1 MYSKYYNLEKR
12 VNKIIYSKNLD
23 SINLKVKS
31 PKIMGILNITKDS
44 FYDGGRFYKYSKA
57 IEHAYKL
64 VDDGADI
71 IDIGGESTRPGA
83 KVIPK
88 EEEVKRILPVV
99 KELCKNNISVSC
111 DTRNSYTMERV
122 LNEGVNIINDVS
134 GLNYDNKTLD
144 IIKKYDC
151 YYILMHSIKTPLTM
165 QKNPK
170 YKNVIADLYK
180 FFLNKIKLMN
190 EKKIDI
196 SKIIIDPGIG
206 FGKNDSHNFQIL
218 KYFSIYLDLGLPILV
233 GLSRKSFIGRFIKN
247 EQEDRLACSLSL
259 AVDSFLKGASF
270 IRVHDVKATNN
281 AINIFKKA
289 NI

>member
-23 SINLKVKS
+23 SVNLKVKS

-88 EEEVKRILPVV
+88 EEELKRILPVV
-99 KELCKNNISVSC
+99 KELCKNNITVSC
-111 DTRNSYTMERV
+111 DTRNSYTMEKV

-165 QKNPK
+165 QENPK

-180 FFLNKIKLMN
+180 FFLNKIKVMN

-206 FGKNDSHNFQIL
+206 FGKNDTHNFQIL